1 VLEVFEGASGAANDG
16 RQRLVGDGH
25 CEPGLAFEELV
36 EAAKERATADERQ
49 TATGDIRGEFRRRPL
64 EHKLDRLD
72 DLLEGLL
79 QRDSHLV
86 DVNCRPPQQ
95 TAIQV
100 ASRYLRGQRTI
111 TARDRRADLDLQ
123 PLGLLLTDQQS
134 LLPLKKPNDGFV
146 QVIASD
152 TNCVT
157 DHHPSE
163 RGHGHLRRAAA
174 NVDHERADGFPN
186 RQVGTDRG
194 GQGLLDEKSAAGAR
208 GSSRVLDSRTLDLCS
223 ATGDTDH
230 HIDATAD
237 PAEYTTDEVA
247 EHLLGDVEVG
257 DHPVAQRPRRPYMR
271 RRSADHLPRLL
282 AHCEHLAA
290 VLVNSHD
297 RWLEQHDSS
306 ATAIHDGVRRSEVE
320 CQLTL
325 VTRTM
330 QRETPDQL
338 ARTVSASDGYGV
350 AVGHPSCRE
359 CVDSPSDGRCQA
371 TTDSHRICDMPFTRR
386 NIKEDLE
393 DIGSRFDGRPNLEFR
408 AATKALELEKA
419 ALSYQSIPPDYRFPY
434 GHSHQ
439 TQEEVYVVVRGSG
452 RMKVDDDIVEL
463 REWDAVRVPPGSWRG
478 YEAGPEGLEL
488 LVVGAPNLGD
498 DPREDV
504 SGRRDWWTD

>member
-1 VLEVFEGASGAANDG
+1 
-16 RQRLVGDGH
+16 
-25 CEPGLAFEELV
+25 
-36 EAAKERATADERQ
+36 
-49 TATGDIRGEFRRRPL
+49 
-64 EHKLDRLD
+64 
-72 DLLEGLL
+72 
-79 QRDSHLV
+79 
-86 DVNCRPPQQ
+86 
-95 TAIQV
+95 
-100 ASRYLRGQRTI
+100 
-111 TARDRRADLDLQ
+111 
-123 PLGLLLTDQQS
+123 
-134 LLPLKKPNDGFV
+134 
-146 QVIASD
+146 
-152 TNCVT
+152 
-157 DHHPSE
+157 
-163 RGHGHLRRAAA
+163 
-174 NVDHERADGFPN
+174 
-186 RQVGTDRG
+186 
-194 GQGLLDEKSAAGAR
+194 
-208 GSSRVLDSRTLDLCS
+208 
-223 ATGDTDH
+223 
-230 HIDATAD
+230 
-237 PAEYTTDEVA
+237 VA

-257 DHPVAQRPRRPYMR
+257 DHPVTQRPRRPYMR

-350 AVGHPSCRE
+350 AVGHPAVASASIHRAMGAARLRPTAIGFATCR
-359 CVDSPSDGRCQA
+359 
-371 TTDSHRICDMPFTRR
+371 SHAGTSRKIWRT
-386 NIKEDLE
+386 
-393 DIGSRFDGRPNLEFR
+393 SARFDGPPNLEFR

-463 REWDAVRVPPGSWRG
+463 REWDAVRIPPGSWRG

-504 SGRRDWWTD
+504 SGRRGWWTD